1 MMARAD
7 LEMPISTRGGELP
20 TLVGRVAT
28 SEWSS
33 PSSAQHRAAS
43 ILAALDVRLLLS
55 QLKQEMDD
63 LVDTERSVEKTTH
76 YKWFLDEDPERRFQI
91 WLHEYKPSSHRR
103 EGHATVAHNHR
114 FWLTSLILRGGFT
127 DTRFARAGRAEDG
140 SSSISPIE
148 SRKMRSG
155 DTMVLSP
162 DEIHSLS
169 ELGDDTLSL
178 IVQSRPVRS
187 YSEVF
192 EGGEVRRYRDL
203 GAQLTELRS
212 SL

>member
-1 MMARAD
+1 MLRAQFD
-7 LEMPISTRGGELP
+7 DTIKMIASLNWGE
-20 TLVGRVAT
+20 
-28 SEWSS
+28 S
-33 PSSAQHRAAS
+33 SSAQREAS
-43 ILAALDVRLLLS
+43 AVLEGIELPPLLDEFKTRL
-55 QLKQEMDD
+55 DD

-127 DTRFARAGRAEDG
+127 DTRYERAGRAEDD

-148 SRKMRSG
+148 SRRMRSG